1 MQSGELLCPIIQ
13 FKDIFIGYKNVMLK
27 HIVFGSSVKF
37 PGLTRDKGGI
47 VGNKFYFIEKILLK
61 IVDKICKKCLQTF

>member
-1 MQSGELLCPIIQ
+1 
-13 FKDIFIGYKNVMLK
+13 MLK
-27 HIVFGSSVKF
+27 HIFFGSSVKF

-61 IVDKICKKCLQTF
+61 IVDKICEKCLQTFLKVFITP